1 MNNKLTNISNCTT
14 KLDDIEKLV
23 NNKIESHNVP
33 STHDRIDADLS
44 ARISNL
50 EALTTQLNQK
60 LESLSTIPKP
70 NHPPPQY
77 PTNSRNLSQSPDP
90 NPSSSTLLILGDS
103 NTRHV
108 KIDDSANT
116 TTRIP
121 TMLIEDINTMKCRGF
136 KKIWLH
142 VGINNMKSI
151 NCEGPDDLYQI
162 CFQFYYPV
170 S

>member
-1 MNNKLTNISNCTT
+1 MKYFISYFDPESAEAALSKIDKIDSIVDSVYGVNNKLTNISYYTT

-23 NNKIESHNVP
+23 NDKIESLNVP
-33 STHDRIDADLS
+33 STRDRIDADLS

-60 LESLSTIPKP
+60 LVSLSTIPKP
-70 NHPPPQY
+70 NHPTPQY
-77 PTNSRNLSQSPDP
+77 PTNNRNLSQSPVP

-108 KIDDSANT
+108 KIDDTENT

-121 TMLIEDINTMKCRGF
+121 TMLS
-136 KKIWLH
+136 KILT
-142 VGINNMKSI
+142 
-151 NCEGPDDLYQI
+151 L
-162 CFQFYYPV
+162 
-170 S
+170 